1 MADRKYIDRPP
12 RVEPQIP
19 AGVFNIPN
27 PPDSEQNFGQLLQ
40 QAFLPMIMILGYV
53 LASVFGQSRN
63 LLMMVP
69 MMLSVVATVVLAVYT
84 NVQERK
90 QREAAEAAYKRRI
103 SELRLKMESEHEQ
116 QRIYYFYNHPDPQ
129 KTLGMAADL
138 DRESDTREEE
148 VRSGTRLWER
158 RPKDHDFLYLRLGIS
173 TRQST
178 VVYKIGENE
187 KTESP
192 LMR

>member
-19 AGVFNIPN
+19 AGTFNIPN
-27 PPDSEQNFGQLLQ
+27 PPDNEQNFGQLLQ
-40 QAFLPMIMILGYV
+40 QAFLPMIMILGYI

-63 LLMMVP
+63 MLMMIP
-69 MMLSVVATVVLAVYT
+69 MMLSVIATVALAIYT

-103 SELRLKMESEHEQ
+103 SELRRKMESEHEQ
-116 QRIYYFYNHPDPQ
+116 QRIYYFYNHPDPE

-138 DRESDTREEE
+138 DRESNIREEE

-158 RPKDHDFLYLRLGIS
+158 RPKDHDFMYLRLGIS
-173 TRQST
+173 TRQ
-178 VVYKIGENE
+178 
-187 KTESP
+187 
-192 LMR
+192 